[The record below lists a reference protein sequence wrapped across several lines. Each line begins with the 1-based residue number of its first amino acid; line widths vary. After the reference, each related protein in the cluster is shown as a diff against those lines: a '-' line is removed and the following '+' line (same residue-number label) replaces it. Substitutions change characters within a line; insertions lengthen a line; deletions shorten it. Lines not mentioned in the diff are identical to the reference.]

1 MKFEVGKEYRTRDG
15 RKAGIYCDL
24 SSAPDYVYV
33 FPLKG
38 YVEQGGV
45 RADATWTTAGR
56 YQGEK
61 YKSEA
66 DLVLPVRECESYLFT
81 VWRNN
86 GDTSTLS
93 RKTREKAEKVRNQ
106 WRNGGCR
113 VSPVVTVVFTEDL
126 GE

>member
-45 RADATWTTAGR
+45 RADATWTTAGS

-61 YKSEA
+61 YKSGA
-66 DLVLPVRECESYLFT
+66 DLILPALESQRYTFM
-81 VWRNN
+81 
-86 GDTSTLS
+86 S
-93 RKTREKAEKVRNQ
+93 
-106 WRNGGCR
+106 WRNGFESIFIHRTLESANTERELCR
-113 VSPVVTVVFTEDL
+113 KAYSKVSPVVTVVFTEDL